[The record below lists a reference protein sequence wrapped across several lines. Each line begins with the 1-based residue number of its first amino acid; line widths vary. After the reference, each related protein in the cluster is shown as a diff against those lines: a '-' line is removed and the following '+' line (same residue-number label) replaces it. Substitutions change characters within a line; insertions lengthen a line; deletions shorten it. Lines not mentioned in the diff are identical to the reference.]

1 MGYTFRNCSWD
12 DTTASVSANAT
23 QEVLHM
29 CHGEWLE
36 AASSPSGRQFQ
47 AKSTSPLWGLMVP
60 LFCYLG
66 LLSTTNIM
74 GQHYK
79 RALSL
84 ITLVPDFLA
93 KDTWK
98 KHWISTAPELQ
109 MLCYCYPNTNLS
121 WLPLELLWNQHFVL
135 YKLPTED
142 IIHYKSRIIIA
153 ITHKLHPI
161 ADLWITS
168 VQREIARDLAYICFI
183 LYSFQGALPVSYPS
197 ETHFKIYAWP
207 C

>member
-12 DTTASVSANAT
+12 HTTASVSANAT

-84 ITLVPDFLA
+84 ITLLPDFLA

-98 KHWISTAPELQ
+98 KNIEFQQPLNCKCCVTAIQIPIFHGCPLSCCGINTLSSTNCQ
-109 MLCYCYPNTNLS
+109 QKTLS
-121 WLPLELLWNQHFVL
+121 
-135 YKLPTED
+135 T
-142 IIHYKSRIIIA
+142 
-153 ITHKLHPI
+153 
-161 ADLWITS
+161 TS
-168 VQREIARDLAYICFI
+168 QE
-183 LYSFQGALPVSYPS
+183 
-197 ETHFKIYAWP
+197 
-207 C
+207 

>member
-84 ITLVPDFLA
+84 ITLLPDFLA

-98 KHWISTAPELQ
+98 KTLNFNSPWTANVVLLLSKYQPFMVAPWVVVESTLCPLQ
-109 MLCYCYPNTNLS
+109 IANRRHYPLQVKNNYSYNTQTPSYCGSMNHVCSERNSQGFSIHLFHLVFFSGSPSCVLS
-121 WLPLELLWNQHFVL
+121 FRNPL
-135 YKLPTED
+135 
-142 IIHYKSRIIIA
+142 
-153 ITHKLHPI
+153 
-161 ADLWITS
+161 
-168 VQREIARDLAYICFI
+168 
-183 LYSFQGALPVSYPS
+183 
-197 ETHFKIYAWP
+197 
-207 C
+207 